1 MHRYDTQ
8 TTLAS
13 TADRVERQGHG
24 TARSPGRVITLQP
37 RTLLAGGQRL
47 TEVIGHGEQVS
58 LCTPAQEIRRYDR
71 QPGPPERLSLPRQNG
86 QLCVPGRPDL
96 PARAL
101 VCSRDTGPCDGG
113 RALMSG
119 YLRSCM
125 VVGMR
130 MLRAPR
136 FQGRGTAGPQR

>member
-1 MHRYDTQ
+1 MHGPILLEQARDT
-8 TTLAS
+8 
-13 TADRVERQGHG
+13 RQIRTFILRAALHKHAVGPSVRWAISG
-24 TARSPGRVITLQP
+24 RRAIRSPPNNRAPT
-37 RTLLAGGQRL
+37 
-47 TEVIGHGEQVS
+47 
-58 LCTPAQEIRRYDR
+58 RRYDR